1 MLKIRRNHID
11 IWLLIVVLGLMVVS
25 LGVVYSASAEWSL
38 KRFETQNHYLDLHA
52 IKVLLSIS
60 ALFIGLSIPYSFYK
74 KYTKP
79 ALIVA
84 VSFLT
89 ITFVLGGE
97 AKGAVRWLRFGGLG
111 FQPSEF
117 AKFALLFH
125 ISLLLA
131 TKGENIKDFKKG
143 FIPIIFWVAIVIGL
157 VLAQPNLSTA
167 VMLFVL
173 TVVLLYVGRI
183 RILHLFGMVFTAASL
198 FTLYVLFMAFV
209 LNRPYQL
216 QRIMHFVQG
225 DPNGRHNYQLW
236 QGIIGFGNGGL
247 FGVGPGES
255 RQRDLFLP
263 ESYNDFIYSI
273 VGEEYGLLG
282 TLVVLG
288 AFLFVML
295 RGFRIAKYAKDEFA
309 RFLAIAVTSTITLYA
324 LVNASVSL
332 GIIPTTG
339 LPMPFI
345 SYGGSSLMLSA
356 FSIGVLLNISAHTD
370 LHPRIIKTTE
380 NDVAALAPESGIG
393 KTY

>member
-11 IWLLIVVLGLMVVS
+11 IWLLIVVLGLLVVS

-60 ALFIGLSIPYSFYK
+60 ALFIGLSIPYGFYK
-74 KYTKP
+74 KYTKF
-79 ALIVA
+79 ALIIA
-84 VSFLT
+84 VLFLT
-89 ITFVLGGE
+89 VTFMLGGE
-97 AKGAVRWLRFGGLG
+97 TKGAVRWLRFGGLG

-131 TKGENIKDFKKG
+131 TKGENIKDFKNG
-143 FIPIIFWVAIVIGL
+143 FLPIIFWIAVITGL
-157 VLAQPNLSTA
+157 VLAQPNLSTG
-167 VMLFVL
+167 VMLFIL
-173 TVVLLYVGRI
+173 TVVIMFIGRV
-183 RILHLFGMVFTAASL
+183 RILHLLGLVFTAASL
-198 FTLYVLFMAFV
+198 FTLYMLFMAYV
-209 LNRPYQL
+209 LKRPYQL
-216 QRIMHFVQG
+216 QRILNFVQG
-225 DPNGRHNYQLW
+225 DSNGKYNYQLW

-247 FGVGPGES
+247 LGVGPGES

-288 AFLFVML
+288 AFLFIML
-295 RGFRIAKYAKDEFA
+295 RGFRIARYAKDDFA
-309 RFLAIAVTSTITLYA
+309 RFLAIAITSTITLYA
-324 LVNASVSL
+324 LVNASVAL
-332 GIIPTTG
+332 GIFPTTG

-345 SYGGSSLMLSA
+345 SYGGTSLMLSA
-356 FSIGVLLNISAHTD
+356 FSVGVLLNISAHTD
-370 LHPRIIKTTE
+370 LHPRITKITE
-380 NDVAALAPESGIG
+380 NDVATLASETGLG

>member
-1 MLKIRRNHID
+1 MLKIQRNHID

-38 KRFETQNHYLDLHA
+38 KRFETQSHYLDLHA
-52 IKVLLSIS
+52 IKTLLSIA
-60 ALFIGLSIPYSFYK
+60 ALFIGLSIPYGAYK
-74 KYTKP
+74 KLTKP
-79 ALIVA
+79 TLLIALLFLIV
-84 VSFLT
+84 
-89 ITFVLGGE
+89 TFILGGE
-97 AKGAVRWLRFGGLG
+97 TKGAVRWLRFGGLG

-131 TKGENIKDFKKG
+131 TKGEHIKDFKKG
-143 FIPIIFWVAIVIGL
+143 FLPIIIWISMVTGL
-157 VLAQPNLSTA
+157 VLAQPNLSTGM
-167 VMLFVL
+167 MLFGL
-173 TVVLLYVGRI
+173 TIILLFVGRV
-183 RILHLFGMVFTAASL
+183 RILHLTGMIFVAACI
-198 FTLYVLFMAFV
+198 FVLYILFMAYV
-209 LNRPYQL
+209 LKRPYQL
-216 QRIMHFVQG
+216 ERILHFIQG
-225 DPNGRHNYQLW
+225 EPNSQQNYQLW

-263 ESYNDFIYSI
+263 ESYNDFVYSI

-282 TLVVLG
+282 TVVVLG

-295 RGFRIAKYAKDEFA
+295 RGFRIAKHAKDDFA
-309 RFLAIAVTSTITLYA
+309 RFLAIAITSTITLYA

-332 GIIPTTG
+332 GLLPTTG

-356 FSIGVLLNISAHTD
+356 FSVGVLLNISAHTD
-370 LHPRIIKTTE
+370 LHPRSIKE
-380 NDVAALAPESGIG
+380 RDPDAVALTLESGLG
-393 KTY
+393 KVY